1 MLSQG
6 AFNALLKTLEEP
18 PEYVVFILAT
28 TEPHKIPETI
38 QSRCQRYDF
47 KRVTPKDLISILK
60 NICNEL
66 EIEYEE
72 RALGVIVQK
81 GEGAVRDSLSILDQ
95 CISFNKG
102 LLTYDLIVET
112 LGLVDDQIF
121 MKLTDYIVEEKSKE
135 VMLILDEIMSS
146 GKNINQFLKDYIYY
160 FRNLMLIKSSQGLSQ
175 IIDSQQSTIEA
186 LLRQS
191 ELFSLNNIIRILN
204 V

>member
-47 KRVTPKDLISILK
+47 KRVTPIDLINILK
-60 NICNEL
+60 NICLEL

-72 RALGVIVQK
+72 KALSIIVQK

-102 LLTYDLIVET
+102 VLTYDLIVET
-112 LGLVDDQIF
+112 LGLVDDTIF
-121 MKLTDYIVEEKSKE
+121 MKYKGSYAK
-135 VMLILDEIMSS
+135 
-146 GKNINQFLKDYIYY
+146 Y
-160 FRNLMLIKSSQGLSQ
+160 
-175 IIDSQQSTIEA
+175 
-186 LLRQS
+186 
-191 ELFSLNNIIRILN
+191 
-204 V
+204 